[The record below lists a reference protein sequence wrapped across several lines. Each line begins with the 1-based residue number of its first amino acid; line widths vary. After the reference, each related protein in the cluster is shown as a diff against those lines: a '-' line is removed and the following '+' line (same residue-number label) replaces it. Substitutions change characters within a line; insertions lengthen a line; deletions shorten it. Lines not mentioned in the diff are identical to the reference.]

1 MKDIKS
7 IISAKVKEGA
17 KTFKGLTIENI
28 SPYGE
33 PKKGRQ
39 GYILTFNKAVRA
51 MVRAEDVDTDA
62 LEAAVA
68 EAEALVAEADA
79 NVEATKSGTADEK
92 KAAKDAKAEADAKL
106 AEAKAALAAVEDAE
120 YVKGERD
127 FIFVSN
133 YELLGVIKHNPQ
145 LRFLYRMAQADET
158 LLEDIYIGSTISV
171 LAEDVVSGEEYVNPF
186 SFDDTSTVVANDSV
200 YHSIYNLV
208 PGDEAQETIEDCRAI
223 KRDLRKDLL
232 KEAMKVG
239 NKARKTVVV
248 DDEDSED

>member
-17 KTFKGLTIENI
+17 KTFKGLTIENL

-33 PKKGRQ
+33 PKNGRQ

-68 EAEALVAEADA
+68 AAEALVAKA
-79 NVEATKSGTADEK
+79 NDKES
-92 KAAKDAKAEADAKL
+92 KAEADAKL

-120 YVKGERD
+120 YIKGERD

-208 PGDEAQETIEDCRAI
+208 PGAEAQETIEDCRAI

-239 NKARKTVVV
+239 RKARPTVVV
-248 DDEDSED
+248 DDEDDED

>member
-28 SPYGE
+28 APYGE

-68 EAEALVAEADA
+68 EAEALVAKA
-79 NVEATKSGTADEK
+79 NDEES
-92 KAAKDAKAEADAKL
+92 KAEANAKL

-120 YVKGERD
+120 YVRGERD
-127 FIFVSN
+127 FIFASN

-208 PGDEAQETIEDCRAI
+208 PGAEAQETIEDCRAI

-232 KEAMKVG
+232 KEAMNVG
-239 NKARKTVVV
+239 RKARPTVVA

>member
-28 SPYGE
+28 APYGE

-68 EAEALVAEADA
+68 EAEALVAEANDK
-79 NVEATKSGTADEK
+79 E
-92 KAAKDAKAEADAKL
+92 AKAEADAKL

-120 YVKGERD
+120 HVRGERD
-127 FIFVSN
+127 FIFTSN

-232 KEAMKVG
+232 KEAMKKSS
-239 NKARKTVVV
+239 KARKTVVV

>member
-17 KTFKGLTIENI
+17 KTFKGLTIENL

-33 PKKGRQ
+33 PKNGRQ
-39 GYILTFNKAVRA
+39 GYILTFNKPVRA

-68 EAEALVAEADA
+68 EAEALVAKANDKEAK
-79 NVEATKSGTADEK
+79 V
-92 KAAKDAKAEADAKL
+92 EADAKL
-106 AEAKAALAAVEDAE
+106 AEAKAALAAITDAE
-120 YVKGERD
+120 HVIGERD
-127 FIFVSN
+127 FIFTSN

-186 SFDDTSTVVANDSV
+186 SFTDEGNVVANDSV

-208 PGDEAQETIEDCRAI
+208 PGAEAQETIEDCRAI

-239 NKARKTVVV
+239 RKARPTVVA

>member
-51 MVRAEDVDTDA
+51 MVRAEDVDIDA

-68 EAEALVAEADA
+68 AAETLVAEANDK
-79 NVEATKSGTADEK
+79 ET
-92 KAAKDAKAEADAKL
+92 KAEADAKL
-106 AEAKAALAAVEDAE
+106 AEAKAALAAIEDAE

-208 PGDEAQETIEDCRAI
+208 PGAEAQETIEDCRAI

>member
-39 GYILTFNKAVRA
+39 GYILTFNKPVRA

-68 EAEALVAEADA
+68 EAEALVAKA
-79 NVEATKSGTADEK
+79 NDEES
-92 KAAKDAKAEADAKL
+92 KAEANAKL
-106 AEAKAALAAVEDAE
+106 AEAKAALAAIEDAE
-120 YVKGERD
+120 YVRGERD
-127 FIFVSN
+127 FIFASN

-239 NKARKTVVV
+239 SKARKTVVV

>member
-39 GYILTFNKAVRA
+39 GYILTFNKAIRA

-68 EAEALVAEADA
+68 EAEALVAKA
-79 NVEATKSGTADEK
+79 NDKES
-92 KAAKDAKAEADAKL
+92 KAEANAKL
-106 AEAKAALAAVEDAE
+106 AEAKAALAAIEDAE

-186 SFDDTSTVVANDSV
+186 SFDDTSTVIANDSV

-208 PGDEAQETIEDCRAI
+208 PGAEAQETIEDCRAI

>member
-28 SPYGE
+28 APYGE

-68 EAEALVAEADA
+68 EAEALVAKASDA
-79 NVEATKSGTADEK
+79 E
-92 KAAKDAKAEADAKL
+92 AKAEANAKL

-208 PGDEAQETIEDCRAI
+208 PGAEAQETIEDCRAI

-239 NKARKTVVV
+239 SKARKTVVV

>member
-28 SPYGE
+28 APYGE
-33 PKKGRQ
+33 FKKGRQ

-68 EAEALVAEADA
+68 EAEALVAKA
-79 NVEATKSGTADEK
+79 KDE
-92 KAAKDAKAEADAKL
+92 DAKAEANAKL

-208 PGDEAQETIEDCRAI
+208 PGAEAQETIEDCRAI

-239 NKARKTVVV
+239 RKVRPTVVA

>member
-28 SPYGE
+28 APYGE

-39 GYILTFNKAVRA
+39 GYILTFNKPVRA

-62 LEAAVA
+62 LEAAIA
-68 EAEALVAEADA
+68 EAEALVAKANDA
-79 NVEATKSGTADEK
+79 ES
-92 KAAKDAKAEADAKL
+92 KAEADAKL

-120 YVKGERD
+120 YVRGERD
-127 FIFVSN
+127 FIFASN

-208 PGDEAQETIEDCRAI
+208 PGAEAQETIEDCRAI

-239 NKARKTVVV
+239 SKARKTVVV

>member
-28 SPYGE
+28 APYGE

-79 NVEATKSGTADEK
+79 NVEATKSGTADE
-92 KAAKDAKAEADAKL
+92 
-106 AEAKAALAAVEDAE
+106 
-120 YVKGERD
+120 
-127 FIFVSN
+127 
-133 YELLGVIKHNPQ
+133 Q
-145 LRFLYRMAQADET
+145 
-158 LLEDIYIGSTISV
+158 
-171 LAEDVVSGEEYVNPF
+171 
-186 SFDDTSTVVANDSV
+186 
-200 YHSIYNLV
+200 
-208 PGDEAQETIEDCRAI
+208 
-223 KRDLRKDLL
+223 
-232 KEAMKVG
+232 
-239 NKARKTVVV
+239 
-248 DDEDSED
+248 

>member
-28 SPYGE
+28 APYGE

-39 GYILTFNKAVRA
+39 GYILTFNKPVRA

-68 EAEALVAEADA
+68 AAEALVAEANDK
-79 NVEATKSGTADEK
+79 E
-92 KAAKDAKAEADAKL
+92 AKAEANAKL

-208 PGDEAQETIEDCRAI
+208 SC
-223 KRDLRKDLL
+223 K
-232 KEAMKVG
+232 
-239 NKARKTVVV
+239 
-248 DDEDSED
+248 

>member
-39 GYILTFNKAVRA
+39 GYILTFNKPVRA

-68 EAEALVAEADA
+68 EAEALVAKANDA
-79 NVEATKSGTADEK
+79 ES
-92 KAAKDAKAEADAKL
+92 KAEADAKL

-120 YVKGERD
+120 YVRGERD
-127 FIFVSN
+127 FIFASN

-208 PGDEAQETIEDCRAI
+208 PGAEAQETIEDCRAI

-239 NKARKTVVV
+239 RKARTTVVV

>member
-39 GYILTFNKAVRA
+39 GYILTFNKAIRA

-68 EAEALVAEADA
+68 EAEALVAKA
-79 NVEATKSGTADEK
+79 NDKES
-92 KAAKDAKAEADAKL
+92 KAEANSKL
-106 AEAKAALAAVEDAE
+106 AEAKAALAAIEDAE

-186 SFDDTSTVVANDSV
+186 SFDDTSTVIANDSV

-208 PGDEAQETIEDCRAI
+208 PGAEAQETIEDCRAI

>member
-68 EAEALVAEADA
+68 EAEALVAEANDA
-79 NVEATKSGTADEK
+79 ES
-92 KAAKDAKAEADAKL
+92 KAEANTKL
-106 AEAKAALAAVEDAE
+106 TEAKAALAAIEDAE

-208 PGDEAQETIEDCRAI
+208 PGAEAQETIEDCRAI

-239 NKARKTVVV
+239 RKARKTVVV

>member
-28 SPYGE
+28 APYGE

-39 GYILTFNKAVRA
+39 GYILTFNKPVRA

-68 EAEALVAEADA
+68 EAEALVAEA
-79 NVEATKSGTADEK
+79 KDEE
-92 KAAKDAKAEADAKL
+92 AKAEANAKL
-106 AEAKAALAAVEDAE
+106 TEAKAALAAIEDAE
-120 YVKGERD
+120 YVRGERD
-127 FIFVSN
+127 FIFASN

-208 PGDEAQETIEDCRAI
+208 PGAEAQETIEDCRAI

-239 NKARKTVVV
+239 SKARKTVVV

>member
-28 SPYGE
+28 APYGE

-68 EAEALVAEADA
+68 AAETLVAEANDA
-79 NVEATKSGTADEK
+79 ES
-92 KAAKDAKAEADAKL
+92 KAEANAKL
-106 AEAKAALAAVEDAE
+106 AEAQAALAAVEDAE

-145 LRFLYRMAQADET
+145 LRFLYRMAQTDET

-186 SFDDTSTVVANDSV
+186 SFDDTSTVVANDSI

-208 PGDEAQETIEDCRAI
+208 PGAEAQETIEDCRAI

>member
-68 EAEALVAEADA
+68 AAETLVAEANDK
-79 NVEATKSGTADEK
+79 E
-92 KAAKDAKAEADAKL
+92 AKAEANAKL
-106 AEAKAALAAVEDAE
+106 TEAKAALAAIEDAE

-208 PGDEAQETIEDCRAI
+208 PGAEAQETIEDCRAI

>member
-1 MKDIKS
+1 MKMKDIKS

-68 EAEALVAEADA
+68 EAEALVAEANDK
-79 NVEATKSGTADEK
+79 E
-92 KAAKDAKAEADAKL
+92 AKAEANAKL

>member
-17 KTFKGLTIENI
+17 KNYKNLVIENLA
-28 SPYGE
+28 PYGE
-33 PKKGRQ
+33 RKNNRQ
-39 GYILTFNKAVRA
+39 GYVITLHKAIRA
-51 MVRAEDVDTDA
+51 MISVGDVDTEA
-62 LEAAVA
+62 LEAAVS

-79 NVEATKSGTADEK
+79 KVEATKSGTAAEK
-92 KAAKDAKAEADAKL
+92 KEAKDAKAEADAKL
-106 AEAKAALAAVEDAE
+106 AEAQAALAAVEDAE
-120 YVKGERD
+120 YVIGERD
-127 FIFVSN
+127 FIFTSN
-133 YELLGVIKHNPQ
+133 FELLGVIKHNPQ

-208 PGDEAQETIEDCRAI
+208 PGAEAQETIEDCRAI

-232 KEAMKVG
+232 KEAMKAG
-239 NKARKTVVV
+239 KKARTTVVASDE
-248 DDEDSED
+248 DDED

>member
-28 SPYGE
+28 APYGE

-39 GYILTFNKAVRA
+39 GYILTFNKPVRA
-51 MVRAEDVDTDA
+51 MIRAEDVDTYA

-68 EAEALVAEADA
+68 EAEALVAKA
-79 NVEATKSGTADEK
+79 NDE
-92 KAAKDAKAEADAKL
+92 DAKAEADAKL

-171 LAEDVVSGEEYVNPF
+171 IAEDVVSGEEYVNPF

-208 PGDEAQETIEDCRAI
+208 PGAEAQETIEDCRAI

-239 NKARKTVVV
+239 RKARKTVVV

>member
-17 KTFKGLTIENI
+17 KTFKGLTIENL

-39 GYILTFNKAVRA
+39 GYILTFNKPVRA

-68 EAEALVAEADA
+68 EAEALVAKA
-79 NVEATKSGTADEK
+79 NDEES
-92 KAAKDAKAEADAKL
+92 KAEANAKL

-120 YVKGERD
+120 YVRGERD
-127 FIFVSN
+127 FIFASN

-208 PGDEAQETIEDCRAI
+208 PGAEAQETIEDCRAI

-239 NKARKTVVV
+239 SKARKTVVV

>member
-28 SPYGE
+28 APYGE

-68 EAEALVAEADA
+68 EAEALVAKA
-79 NVEATKSGTADEK
+79 NDEES
-92 KAAKDAKAEADAKL
+92 KAEANAKL

-120 YVKGERD
+120 HVRGERD
-127 FIFVSN
+127 FIFTSN

-223 KRDLRKDLL
+223 KRDLSKDLL
-232 KEAMKVG
+232 KEAMKKSS
-239 NKARKTVVV
+239 KARKTVVV

>member
-28 SPYGE
+28 APYGE

-68 EAEALVAEADA
+68 EAEALVAKA
-79 NVEATKSGTADEK
+79 NDKES
-92 KAAKDAKAEADAKL
+92 KAEANAKL

-120 YVKGERD
+120 YVRGERD
-127 FIFVSN
+127 FIFASN

-232 KEAMKVG
+232 KEAMKKSS
-239 NKARKTVVV
+239 KARPTVVA
-248 DDEDSED
+248 DDEDDED

>member
-28 SPYGE
+28 APYGE

-79 NVEATKSGTADEK
+79 
-92 KAAKDAKAEADAKL
+92 KL
-106 AEAKAALAAVEDAE
+106 AEAKAALAAVEDAK
-120 YVKGERD
+120 YVRGERD
-127 FIFVSN
+127 FIFASN

-208 PGDEAQETIEDCRAI
+208 PGAEAQETIEDCRAI

-239 NKARKTVVV
+239 RKARPTVVA
-248 DDEDSED
+248 DDEDDED

>member
-17 KTFKGLTIENI
+17 KTFKGLTIENL

-33 PKKGRQ
+33 PKNGRQ
-39 GYILTFNKAVRA
+39 GYIITFNKAVCA

-62 LEAAVA
+62 LEAAVSA
-68 EAEALVAEADA
+68 AEALVAKANDA
-79 NVEATKSGTADEK
+79 E
-92 KAAKDAKAEADAKL
+92 AKAEANAKL
-106 AEAKAALAAVEDAE
+106 TEAKAALAAVEDAE

-186 SFDDTSTVVANDSV
+186 SFNDTSTVVANDSI

-208 PGDEAQETIEDCRAI
+208 PGAEAQETIEDCRAI

-232 KEAMKVG
+232 KEAMKIG
-239 NKARKTVVV
+239 RKARPTVVA
-248 DDEDSED
+248 DDEDDED

>member
-28 SPYGE
+28 APYGE

-62 LEAAVA
+62 LEATVA
-68 EAEALVAEADA
+68 AAEALVAKA
-79 NVEATKSGTADEK
+79 NDKE
-92 KAAKDAKAEADAKL
+92 AKAEANAKL

-208 PGDEAQETIEDCRAI
+208 PGAEAQETIEDCRAI

-239 NKARKTVVV
+239 RKARPTVVA

>member
-17 KTFKGLTIENI
+17 KTFKGLTIENL

-68 EAEALVAEADA
+68 EAEALVAEA
-79 NVEATKSGTADEK
+79 NDEES
-92 KAAKDAKAEADAKL
+92 KAEANAKL
-106 AEAKAALAAVEDAE
+106 AEAKAAFAAIEDAE

-208 PGDEAQETIEDCRAI
+208 PGAEAQETIEDCRAI

-239 NKARKTVVV
+239 RKARPTVVA
-248 DDEDSED
+248 DDEDDED

>member
-17 KTFKGLTIENI
+17 KTFKGLTIENLA
-28 SPYGE
+28 PYGE
-33 PKKGRQ
+33 PKNGRQ

-51 MVRAEDVDTDA
+51 MVRAEDVDTDD

-68 EAEALVAEADA
+68 AAETLVAKANDA
-79 NVEATKSGTADEK
+79 ES
-92 KAAKDAKAEADAKL
+92 KAEANAKL
-106 AEAKAALAAVEDAE
+106 TEAKAALAAVEDAE

-208 PGDEAQETIEDCRAI
+208 PGAEAQETIEDCRAI

-232 KEAMKVG
+232 KEAMKAG
-239 NKARKTVVV
+239 KKARPAVVV
-248 DDEDSED
+248 DDEDDED

>member
-17 KTFKGLTIENI
+17 KTFKGLTIENL

-33 PKKGRQ
+33 PKNGRQ

-68 EAEALVAEADA
+68 EAEALVAKA
-79 NVEATKSGTADEK
+79 NDEES
-92 KAAKDAKAEADAKL
+92 KAEANAKL

-120 YVKGERD
+120 HVIGERD
-127 FIFVSN
+127 FIFTSN

-208 PGDEAQETIEDCRAI
+208 PGAEAQETIEDCRAI

>member
-39 GYILTFNKAVRA
+39 GYILTFNKPVRA
-51 MVRAEDVDTDA
+51 MIRAEDVDTDA

-68 EAEALVAEADA
+68 EAEDLVAKA
-79 NVEATKSGTADEK
+79 NDKES
-92 KAAKDAKAEADAKL
+92 KAEADAKL
-106 AEAKAALAAVEDAE
+106 AEAKAALAAIEDAE
-120 YVKGERD
+120 YVIGERD
-127 FIFVSN
+127 FIFTSN

-171 LAEDVVSGEEYVNPF
+171 LAEDVVGGEEYVNPF
-186 SFDDTSTVVANDSV
+186 SFTDEGNVVANDSV

-208 PGDEAQETIEDCRAI
+208 PGAEAQETIEDCRAI

-239 NKARKTVVV
+239 RKARPTVVA

>member
-28 SPYGE
+28 APYGE

-39 GYILTFNKAVRA
+39 GYILTFNKPVRA

-62 LEAAVA
+62 LEAVVA
-68 EAEALVAEADA
+68 EAEALVAKADDA
-79 NVEATKSGTADEK
+79 E
-92 KAAKDAKAEADAKL
+92 AKAEANAKL

-127 FIFVSN
+127 FIFASN

-208 PGDEAQETIEDCRAI
+208 PGAEAQETIEDCRAI

-239 NKARKTVVV
+239 RKARPTVVA

>member
-39 GYILTFNKAVRA
+39 GYILTFNKPVRA

-68 EAEALVAEADA
+68 EAEALVDKANDAE
-79 NVEATKSGTADEK
+79 
-92 KAAKDAKAEADAKL
+92 AKAEANAKL

-120 YVKGERD
+120 YVIGERD

-208 PGDEAQETIEDCRAI
+208 PGAEAQETIEDCRAI

-239 NKARKTVVV
+239 RKTRPTVVA

>member
-39 GYILTFNKAVRA
+39 GYILTFNKPVRA

-68 EAEALVAEADA
+68 EAEALVAKANDA
-79 NVEATKSGTADEK
+79 ES
-92 KAAKDAKAEADAKL
+92 KAEANAKL

-200 YHSIYNLV
+200 YHNIYNLV
-208 PGDEAQETIEDCRAI
+208 PGAEAQETIEDCRAI

-232 KEAMKVG
+232 KEAMKAG
-239 NKARKTVVV
+239 RKARPTVVA
-248 DDEDSED
+248 DDEDDED

>member
-28 SPYGE
+28 APYGE

-62 LEAAVA
+62 LEAVVA
-68 EAEALVAEADA
+68 EAEALVAKADDA
-79 NVEATKSGTADEK
+79 E
-92 KAAKDAKAEADAKL
+92 AKAEANAKL

-127 FIFVSN
+127 FIFASN

-208 PGDEAQETIEDCRAI
+208 PGAEAQETIEDCRAI

-239 NKARKTVVV
+239 RKARPTVVA

>member
-28 SPYGE
+28 APYGE

-62 LEAAVA
+62 LEAAVT
-68 EAEALVAEADA
+68 EAEALVAKA
-79 NVEATKSGTADEK
+79 NDKES
-92 KAAKDAKAEADAKL
+92 KAEADAKL

-120 YVKGERD
+120 YVQGERD
-127 FIFVSN
+127 FIFASN

-208 PGDEAQETIEDCRAI
+208 PGAEAQETIEDCRAI

-239 NKARKTVVV
+239 RKVRPTVVA
-248 DDEDSED
+248 DDEDDED